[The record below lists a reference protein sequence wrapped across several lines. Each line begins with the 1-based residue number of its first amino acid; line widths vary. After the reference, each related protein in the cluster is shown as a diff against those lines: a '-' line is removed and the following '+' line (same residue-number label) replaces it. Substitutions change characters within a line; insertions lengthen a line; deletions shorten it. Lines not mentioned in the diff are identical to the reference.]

1 MSLDQL
7 DFVTFCIAICRYD
20 LICLR
25 RPYTQSSKI
34 VGFLMT
40 ISSKDMMSSI
50 HLVRNIWWTIWLI
63 ICRRRGRYRDTLPY
77 IIYGCRITW
86 PWALKRLSGFWER
99 LLSDFYTSSSS
110 SVFRKI
116 LLERT
121 TGIPWGIRSF
131 WRICDLSIKTF
142 DAYDEEWLDFVF
154 QCRKGE
160 DKSEYDIV
168 IGGITDD
175 KIFKTIDLLTF
186 ISAEEIT
193 KWWKTQKT

>member
-1 MSLDQL
+1 
-7 DFVTFCIAICRYD
+7 
-20 LICLR
+20 
-25 RPYTQSSKI
+25 
-34 VGFLMT
+34 MT

-63 ICRRRGRYRDTLPY
+63 ICSRRGRYRDILPY
-77 IIYGCRITW
+77 IIYGCRTTC
-86 PWALKRLSGFWER
+86 PWALKILSGFWESFYLTSIR
-99 LLSDFYTSSSS
+99 HQAVLYSERFFLRGRRAFLGEYDLSDAY
-110 SVFRKI
+110 I
-116 LLERT
+116 
-121 TGIPWGIRSF
+121 
-131 WRICDLSIKTF
+131 DLNIKTF

-168 IGGITDD
+168 IGGIADD